1 MTKHFT
7 TQIDCQAFI
16 ERHNARGPRPDYD
29 DYPVGDM
36 PPEEAQEQL
45 RICEK
50 QVAEQQKLNDQENGL
65 DNQLQSV
72 WVNTNWDQI
81 KVHFSFMT

>member
-1 MTKHFT
+1 
-7 TQIDCQAFI
+7 
-16 ERHNARGPRPDYD
+16 
-29 DYPVGDM
+29 M